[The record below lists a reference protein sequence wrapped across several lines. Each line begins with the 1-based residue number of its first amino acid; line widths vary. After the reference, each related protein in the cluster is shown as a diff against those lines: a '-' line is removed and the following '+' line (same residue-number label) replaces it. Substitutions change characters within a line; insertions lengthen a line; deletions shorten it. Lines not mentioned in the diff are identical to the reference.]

1 MVGISDCAQQNLKIN
16 PWFVT
21 GFVDAEG
28 CFQVSITE
36 NKELN
41 LGWRVQSRFQI
52 SLHTKDRSVLEE
64 IKNFLGA
71 GEICR
76 LGPNSLQFRIID
88 QKDLATVYYHFK
100 KLQLITQKKADYELW
115 CEVMDLIVPPPAPP
129 HILKISVRGGGGD
142 QRGPIGDPPRSGVNI

>member
-41 LGWRVQSRFQI
+41 LG
-52 SLHTKDRSVLEE
+52 
-64 IKNFLGA
+64 
-71 GEICR
+71 
-76 LGPNSLQFRIID
+76 
-88 QKDLATVYYHFK
+88 
-100 KLQLITQKKADYELW
+100 
-115 CEVMDLIVPPPAPP
+115 
-129 HILKISVRGGGGD
+129 
-142 QRGPIGDPPRSGVNI
+142 